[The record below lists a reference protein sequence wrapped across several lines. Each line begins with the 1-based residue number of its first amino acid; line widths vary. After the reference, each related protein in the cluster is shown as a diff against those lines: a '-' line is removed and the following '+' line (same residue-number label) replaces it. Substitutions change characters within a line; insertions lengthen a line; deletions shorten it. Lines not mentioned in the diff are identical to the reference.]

1 MIDGRI
7 IDSRLSIE
15 FAIALSILSERDKS
29 SIKRIISSCHIR
41 RSEYSTHCVFR
52 FVRSAIE
59 RLLAFDSRYVD
70 QLDQMNYDQTGYEVN
85 LLQTTLSRAYRR
97 EYEFLLC
104 ILAPLVASREI
115 RARISPLATALTK
128 QVADIC
134 TTVPSFAIRTRE
146 WVPG

>member
-1 MIDGRI
+1 MIDRRI
-7 IDSRLSIE
+7 IDSRLSVE

-41 RSEYSTHCVFR
+41 RTVLFR

-70 QLDQMNYDQTGYEVN
+70 QLDQMNYDQTDYEVN

-97 EYEFLLC
+97 EYEFLL
-104 ILAPLVASREI
+104 
-115 RARISPLATALTK
+115 
-128 QVADIC
+128 
-134 TTVPSFAIRTRE
+134 
-146 WVPG
+146 